1 MNSPTRNLNKN
12 SSSGSLK
19 GSADGYAGKGIMHS
33 SSIKRLADLD
43 NEDHYDN
50 HAVTVIMMHQ

>member
-43 NEDHYDN
+43 NEDHAGKSLVDSSSM
-50 HAVTVIMMHQ
+50 I